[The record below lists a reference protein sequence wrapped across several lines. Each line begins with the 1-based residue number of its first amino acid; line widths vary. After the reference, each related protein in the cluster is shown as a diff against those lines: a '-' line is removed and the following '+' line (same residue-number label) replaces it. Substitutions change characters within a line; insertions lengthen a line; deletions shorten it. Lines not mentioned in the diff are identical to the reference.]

1 MKNTEL
7 LFKKRVKLFKDA
19 TKFNKPERVPI
30 LGNIWSYKV
39 CDVGYKLSEA
49 LFNWDIYE
57 VVMRKFHEKYN
68 FDVYAD
74 TGFRNPLA
82 ITRAL
87 GNTSYII
94 NDENNSINLPD
105 DFCVMSLDDYDLLI
119 ENPEKYFW
127 TVYMPKKYPGLNKSR
142 MVEGMKEFMKYLQ
155 YLQKI
160 GAIMKNE
167 YGVPGHAET
176 VTNLPFDH
184 LLNGLRGIKDLSLD
198 LRRYPD
204 KVKDALDSLRRYF
217 DLYDPAL
224 SPEREEGSSED
235 FCFDF
240 FVPMIAH
247 PILNPKQFEKF
258 YWPYIKEIIDYAVA
272 KNKTVFLWALGENS
286 RLYDMF
292 SEIPKGY
299 CAIYLEQDDLF
310 EAKKKI
316 GNNMALVGGFPTT
329 LLSQGTKQECIDYAK
344 KLIDELNT
352 DGGYIFGADKMITF
366 RRDCN
371 PENLKAINEFV
382 LNYTN

>member
-1 MKNTEL
+1 M
-7 LFKKRVKLFKDA
+7 
-19 TKFNKPERVPI
+19 
-30 LGNIWSYKV
+30 
-39 CDVGYKLSEA
+39 
-49 LFNWDIYE
+49 
-57 VVMRKFHEKYN
+57 
-68 FDVYAD
+68 
-74 TGFRNPLA
+74 
-82 ITRAL
+82 
-87 GNTSYII
+87 
-94 NDENNSINLPD
+94 
-105 DFCVMSLDDYDLLI
+105 
-119 ENPEKYFW
+119 
-127 TVYMPKKYPGLNKSR
+127 
-142 MVEGMKEFMKYLQ
+142 
-155 YLQKI
+155 
-160 GAIMKNE
+160 
-167 YGVPGHAET
+167 
-176 VTNLPFDH
+176 
-184 LLNGLRGIKDLSLD
+184 
-198 LRRYPD
+198 RRYPD

-272 KNKTVFLWALGENS
+272 KIKQYFYGHWEKIADCMICSVRF
-286 RLYDMF
+286 RRVIVLYILSKMTCLK
-292 SEIPKGY
+292 PR
-299 CAIYLEQDDLF
+299 
-310 EAKKKI
+310 KI